1 MTEELKEVQKWKDLF
16 PRPTKEQYEALKHD
30 IAVHGQ
36 LEPITVIRDT
46 QGNLL
51 IVDGY
56 TRHQICRELGREP
69 KYIVNEDLKTEA
81 DVIHFIRQKNAMR
94 RNLPTFARIESVL
107 KCYEALVESA
117 RRGRPKNVASGNNFS
132 ETKLK
137 TLAMQVGVNRTTLHK
152 TLYILKHGD
161 ESLKEELRQGKIGI
175 NRAYQRLRKNM
186 VQQTQQKQRQKPK
199 ADKVTL
205 SKHIIITCPHCGK
218 PFALGEA
225 I

>member
-1 MTEELKEVQKWKDLF
+1 MTELKEVQKWKDLF

-36 LEPITVIRDT
+36 LEPITVVRDA

-56 TRHQICRELGREP
+56 TRFQICRELGKEP
-69 KYIVNEDLKTEA
+69 KYVVNEDLKTET

-94 RNLPTFARIESVL
+94 RNLSTFVRIESVL
-107 KCYEALVESA
+107 KCYEALLESA
-117 RRGRPKNVASGNNFS
+117 RRGRPRKNVAPGYNFA
-132 ETKLK
+132 EPKIE
-137 TLAMQVGVNRTTLHK
+137 TLAKQIGVHRVTLQK
-152 TLYILKHGD
+152 ALYILQHAD
-161 ESLKEELRQGKIGI
+161 ESLKEELRQGKVGI
-175 NRAYQRLRKNM
+175 KKAYHRLRKNM
-186 VQQTQQKQRQKPK
+186 AQQQTQKLKS
-199 ADKVTL
+199 DKVSV